1 MSDTLSPLPAAF
13 SPRPDAHLSPRP
25 DSLAPLSQPATI
37 RIADDAHPKDLRR
50 SESEQRFRPLTRT
63 DTTALAGGIY
73 NTRALSRTGTQRSL
87 SLSRQHSIDR
97 ARLGDG
103 DGEEGDNW
111 RESEKPKM
119 KQVYKGTTL
128 LWLAYQSVGA
138 IYGDIGTSPLY
149 VFSSTF
155 TDAPDYESL
164 LQVLSLVLWS
174 LTIMVTFKY
183 VFIIL
188 RADNE
193 GEGGTF
199 SCYSL
204 LTRFVGSQFCH
215 GGIVSRG
222 HAQPAANAPSC
233 RPTSPSAIPASSRSS
248 TWSAT

>member
-1 MSDTLSPLPAAF
+1 MADTLSPLPDTLSA
-13 SPRPDAHLSPRP
+13 RPDAHTPQP
-25 DSLAPLSQPATI
+25 DHIQPLSQAGTI
-37 RIADDAHPKDLRR
+37 RIADDTHPRDLQRP
-50 SESEQRFRPLTRT
+50 ESEQRFRPLVKG

-73 NTRALSRTGTQRSL
+73 NPRALSRTATHRSL

-111 RESEKPKM
+111 RETEKPKI

-128 LWLAYQSVGA
+128 LWLSYQSVGA

-155 TDAPDYESL
+155 TSAPDYDGL

-204 LTRFVGSQFCH
+204 LTRFVSLPMR
-215 GGIVSRG
+215 I
-222 HAQPAANAPSC
+222 
-233 RPTSPSAIPASSRSS
+233 
-248 TWSAT
+248 

>member
-1 MSDTLSPLPAAF
+1 MADAISPVPN
-13 SPRPDAHLSPRP
+13 S
-25 DSLAPLSQPATI
+25 ATI
-37 RIADDAHPKDLRR
+37 RIADDTHPKDLRR
-50 SESEQRFRPLTRT
+50 SESESRFRPLTRT

-73 NTRALSRTGTQRSL
+73 HTRVLSRTASH
-87 SLSRQHSIDR
+87 SRISIDR
-97 ARLGDG
+97 RRSADASTGVGGG

-111 RESEKPKM
+111 RDNEKPKQ
-119 KQVYKGTTL
+119 KQIYKGTTL
-128 LWLAYQSVGA
+128 LWLAYQSIGA

-155 TDAPDYESL
+155 TSNPSHESL

-183 VFIIL
+183 VLIVL

-204 LTRFVGSQFCH
+204 LTRFVSL
-215 GGIVSRG
+215 
-222 HAQPAANAPSC
+222 PSFASLDV
-233 RPTSPSAIPASSRSS
+233 RVEIPAR
-248 TWSAT
+248 

>member
-1 MSDTLSPLPAAF
+1 MADRISPLPDTF
-13 SPRPDAHLSPRP
+13 SPRLET
-25 DSLAPLSQPATI
+25 LAPLSQPATI
-37 RIADDAHPKDLRR
+37 RIADDTHPKDLRR
-50 SESEQRFRPLTRT
+50 SESEQRFRPLPGNT

-73 NTRALSRTGTQRSL
+73 NTRALSRTATQRSL

-111 RESEKPKM
+111 RDSEKPKI

-155 TDAPDYESL
+155 TSAPDYESL

-174 LTIMVTFKY
+174 LSIMVTFKY

-204 LTRFVGSQFCH
+204 LTRFVSSQCGKFSL
-215 GGIVSRG
+215 GEGF
-222 HAQPAANAPSC
+222 PS
-233 RPTSPSAIPASSRSS
+233 
-248 TWSAT
+248 

>member
-1 MSDTLSPLPAAF
+1 MADTLSPLPDSI
-13 SPRPDAHLSPRP
+13 SPRPDASPSVQP
-25 DSLAPLSQPATI
+25 PPTPATI
-37 RIADDAHPKDLRR
+37 RIADETHPKDLRQSQ
-50 SESEQRFRPLTRT
+50 SESEHRFRPLTRS

-73 NTRALSRTGTQRSL
+73 HSRAISRTGTQRSA
-87 SLSRQHSIDR
+87 SLSRQYSIDR

-111 RESEKPKM
+111 RENEAGPKI
-119 KQVYKGTTL
+119 KEVYKGAKL

-149 VFSSTF
+149 VYSSVF
-155 TDAPDYESL
+155 TSAPDYEDV

-183 VFIIL
+183 VFIVL

-204 LTRFVGSQFCH
+204 LTRFVSLLMH
-215 GGIVSRG
+215 IYISW
-222 HAQPAANAPSC
+222 H
-233 RPTSPSAIPASSRSS
+233 TS
-248 TWSAT
+248 

>member
-1 MSDTLSPLPAAF
+1 MPDTLSPLPDAL
-13 SPRPDAHLSPRP
+13 SPRPDAHPPQADTLSPRP
-25 DSLAPLSQPATI
+25 DSLAAATI
-37 RIADDAHPKDLRR
+37 RIADGTHPKELRR
-50 SESEQRFRPLTRT
+50 SESESRFRPLTKT

-73 NTRALSRTGTQRSL
+73 NPRAISRTGPRHSL
-87 SLSRQHSIDR
+87 SLSRQHSSDPP
-97 ARLGDG
+97 RLGEG

-111 RESEKPKM
+111 RDSEKPKI
-119 KQVYKGTTL
+119 KPIYKGTTL
-128 LWLAYQSVGA
+128 LWLAYQSIGA

-155 TDAPDYESL
+155 TSAPDYQSVLE
-164 LQVLSLVLWS
+164 VLSLVLWS

-204 LTRFVGSQFCH
+204 LTRFVSFPKA
-215 GGIVSRG
+215 R
-222 HAQPAANAPSC
+222 
-233 RPTSPSAIPASSRSS
+233 TDLE
-248 TWSAT
+248 

>member
-1 MSDTLSPLPAAF
+1 MADTLSPLPDNF
-13 SPRPDAHLSPRP
+13 SPRPDSHLSPRP
-25 DSLAPLSQPATI
+25 ESMAPLSQPATI
-37 RIADDAHPKDLRR
+37 RIADDTHPKDLRR

-73 NTRALSRTGTQRSL
+73 NTRALSRTATQRSL

-174 LTIMVTFKY
+174 LSIMVTLKY
-183 VFIIL
+183 VFLIL

-204 LTRFVGSQFCH
+204 LTRFVSSQCGNDFCL
-215 GGIVSRG
+215 VVPWR
-222 HAQPAANAPSC
+222 
-233 RPTSPSAIPASSRSS
+233 RPNFFQRPVLITPFS
-248 TWSAT
+248 